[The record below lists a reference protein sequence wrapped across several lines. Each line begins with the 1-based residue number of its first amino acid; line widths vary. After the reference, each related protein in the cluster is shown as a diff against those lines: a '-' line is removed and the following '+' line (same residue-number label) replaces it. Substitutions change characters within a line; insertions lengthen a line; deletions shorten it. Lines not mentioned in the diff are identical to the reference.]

1 MSRIAVLALGAAL
14 LLPGAAIA
22 QHIDLPASR
31 QDLERAAK
39 KDSNDAA
46 AHYNLALAYWNEKR
60 WDDAERE
67 LHTAVTI
74 EPQFAEAYLALSYV
88 PYARRSDLFDE
99 VSEDKVPAEWQD
111 SVAQSDRDY
120 RHAFLLDPLCDLKIA
135 GAVLPT
141 RQMFLGG
148 DYEWLGD
155 FISGL
160 GLLRQGKYEEA
171 YQRFERVTYAVNW
184 DHHPERTPTEL
195 RWYRGLAAAH
205 AGHYEAAE
213 RDFTALLDTAA
224 AKEQSGSLIHIPL
237 ETNDYR
243 YMLATIE
250 QRKGDAD
257 SAIALYQTA
266 LEHDLGLYM
275 AHVQIARLDQA
286 ARRSA
291 EALTE
296 YHRAVDANPGDASLL
311 FDLGLA
317 EAETGKLQEALTP
330 LEQAAQLDP
339 RDSRIPYYIG
349 RVDEARHDTEGAR
362 AAYQRFLGL
371 APSRYARQIA
381 DAKQRLARLP

>member
-1 MSRIAVLALGAAL
+1 MSRTALFAVAAIL
-14 LLPGAAIA
+14 LLPAPAFA

-31 QDLERAAK
+31 QELERAAQ

-60 WDDAERE
+60 WNDAERE
-67 LHTAVTI
+67 LHTAITI

-88 PYARRSDLFDE
+88 PYARRSELFDE

-111 SVAQSDRDY
+111 SVAQSDRNY

-141 RQMFLGG
+141 REMFLSG

-155 FISGL
+155 FLSGL
-160 GLLRQGKYEEA
+160 GLLRQGKYEDA
-171 YQRFERVTYAVNW
+171 YQRFERVTYAFNW
-184 DHHPERTPTEL
+184 DHHPERTPTEF

-205 AGHYEAAE
+205 AGHYDAAE
-213 RDFTALLDTAA
+213 RDFTALLDTAT
-224 AKEQSGSLIHIPL
+224 AKEQGGSLIHIPL

-257 SAIALYQTA
+257 SAIALYQGA

-275 AHVQIARLDQA
+275 AHVQIARLDQTA
-286 ARRSA
+286 HRTADALA
-291 EALTE
+291 E
-296 YHRAVDANPGDASLL
+296 YQRAVDANPGDPSLL

-317 EAETGKLQEALTP
+317 DAETGNLQEALAP
-330 LEQAAQLDP
+330 LEQAEQLDP
-339 RDSRIPYYIG
+339 RDSRVPYYIG
-349 RVDEARHDTEGAR
+349 RVDEARQDVAGAR
-362 AAYQRFLGL
+362 AAYQRFIAL

-381 DAKQRLARLP
+381 DARQRLARLP